1 MEAILQSTEL
11 APINSWRVQS
21 EDTFSQ
27 LSEKIDGKVKQGLP
41 QTLTRKWHSESADPA
56 KALGLSDI
64 LDRNPVVDIHYLL
77 F

>member
-1 MEAILQSTEL
+1 MQEELFSILETFLSL
-11 APINSWRVQS
+11 INV
-21 EDTFSQ
+21 
-27 LSEKIDGKVKQGLP
+27 ILP
-41 QTLTRKWHSESADPA
+41 NIFIFKTRKWHTESADPA